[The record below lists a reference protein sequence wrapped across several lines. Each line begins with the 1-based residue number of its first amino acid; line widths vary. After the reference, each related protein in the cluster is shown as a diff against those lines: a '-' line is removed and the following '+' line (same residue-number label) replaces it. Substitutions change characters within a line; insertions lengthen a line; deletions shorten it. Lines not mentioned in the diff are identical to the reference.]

1 METPIKFH
9 RSTLAVVVSALIAG
23 HAVADED
30 VTQLETMTVLGET
43 YRNTATKTSL
53 EPEETPQAITIIT
66 KDEMD
71 LRGVSTVSEALRY
84 SSGVN
89 TELRGGAVT
98 RLDLFNIRGFINYT
112 NFYDGL
118 PLLFNGWNLQPQID
132 AAAVEQV
139 EVFKGPTSVLYGNI
153 PPGGMVN
160 IIAKTPQSEPANT
173 VSVSTGTNSLKEV
186 NFDTT
191 GQIGDSNVNYR
202 IVGMAKQRD
211 GQAETSE
218 DERYLI
224 APSFDWQATDNTLVN
239 VNVYYQNDPSAGIY
253 TTVPAAGSV
262 LDNPLGS
269 LSPDTYLGD
278 KNWNTYERE
287 VLMVG
292 YKILHDFNNNWQF
305 LQNARYM
312 TADSYQENT
321 YNSPLA
327 ADNRTIGR
335 NAYLTDEDSTS
346 FVIDNQLSG
355 YVAHGNFEHN
365 LLLGLDY
372 QYLDSDVK
380 YKDTLGYSLTQDI
393 FNPNHN
399 QIDRDALKFAYQQA
413 LDIKTKQLG
422 VYFQDQLRYNN
433 LVMIAGLRWDK
444 YESDTNTVSDYL
456 GTVTPSKEKLDENN
470 VSFRVGALYELDF
483 GLSPYL
489 TYSESFEPI
498 AGADASGKA
507 FDPSTG
513 HQWELGFKYAPLGGD
528 VSGNLALFHITK
540 KNAILTDP
548 NNPYAPQYQAGEVV
562 SQGAELEAKWQATPQ
577 ADLTLNYT
585 YINMEIKE
593 DSYYHQ
599 EGKTP
604 VWVPEQTTSLWAN
617 YYYEGTLTGLRTS
630 AGVRYV
636 GKTEMDAQNS
646 DQVPDYTL
654 VDLAASYDLSAASQ
668 SLDGASVTLSASN
681 IFDEEYYSCYDKNNC
696 WFGAE
701 RSIEAKLEYKF

>member
-1 METPIKFH
+1 METPIKFR

-422 VYFQDQLRYNN
+422 VYFQDQLRYKN

-604 VWVPEQTTSLWAN
+604 VWVPEQTASLWAN

>member
-224 APSFDWQATDNTLVN
+224 APSFDWQATDKTLVN

-287 VLMVG
+287 VLMIG

-604 VWVPEQTTSLWAN
+604 VWVPEQTASLWAN

>member
-287 VLMVG
+287 VLMIG

-413 LDIKTKQLG
+413 LNIKTKQLG

-470 VSFRVGALYELDF
+470 VSFRIGALYELDF

-604 VWVPEQTTSLWAN
+604 VWVPEQTASLWAN

>member
-43 YRNTATKTSL
+43 YRNTATKTST

-287 VLMVG
+287 VLMIG

-585 YINMEIKE
+585 YIDMEIKE

-604 VWVPEQTTSLWAN
+604 VWVPEQTASLWAN

-701 RSIEAKLEYKF
+701 RSIEAKIEYKF

>member
-160 IIAKTPQSEPANT
+160 IIAKTPQSEPTNT

-287 VLMVG
+287 VLMIG

-489 TYSESFEPI
+489 IYSESFEPI

-528 VSGNLALFHITK
+528 ISGNLALFHITK

-593 DSYYHQ
+593 DNYYHQ

-604 VWVPEQTTSLWAN
+604 VWVPEQTASLWAN

>member
-287 VLMVG
+287 VLMIG

-456 GTVTPSKEKLDENN
+456 GTVTPSKEELDENN

-604 VWVPEQTTSLWAN
+604 VWVPEQTASLWAN

>member
-287 VLMVG
+287 VLMIG

-585 YINMEIKE
+585 YINLEIKE

-604 VWVPEQTTSLWAN
+604 VWVPEQTASLWAN

>member
-287 VLMVG
+287 VLMIG

-528 VSGNLALFHITK
+528 ISGNLALFHITK

-604 VWVPEQTTSLWAN
+604 VWVPEQTASLWAN

-654 VDLAASYDLSAASQ
+654 VDLAASYDLSTASQ

>member
-287 VLMVG
+287 VLMIG

-604 VWVPEQTTSLWAN
+604 VWVPEQAASLWAN

>member
-173 VSVSTGTNSLKEV
+173 VSVSTGTNSLKELS
-186 NFDTT
+186 FDTT

-202 IVGMAKQRD
+202 IVGLAKQRD

-489 TYSESFEPI
+489 TYSESFEPV

-604 VWVPEQTTSLWAN
+604 VWVPEQTASLWAN

>member
-202 IVGMAKQRD
+202 IVGMVKQRD

-287 VLMVG
+287 VLMIG

-604 VWVPEQTTSLWAN
+604 VWVPEQTASLWAN

-654 VDLAASYDLSAASQ
+654 VDLAASYELSAASQ

>member
-287 VLMVG
+287 VLMIG

-548 NNPYAPQYQAGEVV
+548 NNPYAPQYQAGEVL

-604 VWVPEQTTSLWAN
+604 VWVPEQTASLWAN

>member
-132 AAAVEQV
+132 ATAVEQV

-287 VLMVG
+287 VLMIG

-380 YKDTLGYSLTQDI
+380 YKDTLGYSLAQDI

-433 LVMIAGLRWDK
+433 LVTIAGLRWDK

-604 VWVPEQTTSLWAN
+604 VWVPEQTASLWAN

-630 AGVRYV
+630 AGIRYV

>member
-173 VSVSTGTNSLKEV
+173 VSVSTGTNSLREV

-287 VLMVG
+287 VLMIG

-422 VYFQDQLRYNN
+422 VYFQDQLRYKN

-604 VWVPEQTTSLWAN
+604 VWVPEQTASLWAN

>member
-23 HAVADED
+23 YAVADED

-191 GQIGDSNVNYR
+191 GQIGGSNVNYR

-287 VLMVG
+287 VLMIG

-604 VWVPEQTTSLWAN
+604 VWVPEQTASLWAN

-654 VDLAASYDLSAASQ
+654 VDLAASYDLSTASQ

>member
-202 IVGMAKQRD
+202 IVGLAKQRD

-604 VWVPEQTTSLWAN
+604 VWVPEQTASLWAN

>member
-287 VLMVG
+287 VLMIG

-513 HQWELGFKYAPLGGD
+513 HQWELGFKYAPPGGD

-604 VWVPEQTTSLWAN
+604 MWVPEQTASLWAN

>member
-239 VNVYYQNDPSAGIY
+239 INVYYQNDPSAGIY

-287 VLMVG
+287 VLMIG

-312 TADSYQENT
+312 TANSYQENT

-604 VWVPEQTTSLWAN
+604 VWVPEQTASLWAN

-630 AGVRYV
+630 VGVRYV

>member
-132 AAAVEQV
+132 AAAVEQI

-287 VLMVG
+287 VLMIG
-292 YKILHDFNNNWQF
+292 YKILHNFNNNWQF

-355 YVAHGNFEHN
+355 YIAHGNFEHN

-604 VWVPEQTTSLWAN
+604 VWVPEQTASLWAN

-630 AGVRYV
+630 AGIRYV

>member
-224 APSFDWQATDNTLVN
+224 APSFDWQATDNTLIN

-287 VLMVG
+287 VLMIG

-604 VWVPEQTTSLWAN
+604 VWVPEQTASLWAN

-630 AGVRYV
+630 AGIRYV

>member
-30 VTQLETMTVLGET
+30 VTQLETMTVLGKT

-287 VLMVG
+287 VLMIG

-604 VWVPEQTTSLWAN
+604 VWVPEQTASLWAN

>member
-71 LRGVSTVSEALRY
+71 LRVVSTVSEALRY

-224 APSFDWQATDNTLVN
+224 APSFDWQATDKTLVN

-278 KNWNTYERE
+278 KNWNTYGRE
-287 VLMVG
+287 VLMIG

-604 VWVPEQTTSLWAN
+604 VWVPEQTASLWAN

-696 WFGAE
+696 WFSAE

>member
-287 VLMVG
+287 VLMIG

-604 VWVPEQTTSLWAN
+604 VWVPEQTASLWAN

-681 IFDEEYYSCYDKNNC
+681 IFDEEYYSCYDKSNC

>member
-9 RSTLAVVVSALIAG
+9 RSTLAVVVSSLIAG

-160 IIAKTPQSEPANT
+160 TIAKTPQSEPANT
-173 VSVSTGTNSLKEV
+173 VSVSTGTNSLKEL

-202 IVGMAKQRD
+202 IVGLAKQRD

-422 VYFQDQLRYNN
+422 VYFQDQLRYND

-444 YESDTNTVSDYL
+444 YESDTNKVSDYL

-470 VSFRVGALYELDF
+470 ISFRVGALYELDF

-513 HQWELGFKYAPLGGD
+513 HQWELGFKYSPLGGD

-593 DSYYHQ
+593 DRYYHQ

-604 VWVPEQTTSLWAN
+604 VWVPEQTASLWAN
-617 YYYEGTLTGLRTS
+617 YYYEGTLAGLRTS

>member
-224 APSFDWQATDNTLVN
+224 APSFDWQATDKTLVN

-278 KNWNTYERE
+278 RNWNTYERE
-287 VLMVG
+287 VLMIG

-327 ADNRTIGR
+327 ADNRTVGR

-604 VWVPEQTTSLWAN
+604 VWVPEQTASLWAN

>member
-9 RSTLAVVVSALIAG
+9 RSTLAVVVSALISG

-253 TTVPAAGSV
+253 TTVPAVGSV

-287 VLMVG
+287 VLMIG

-604 VWVPEQTTSLWAN
+604 VWVPEQTASLWAN

>member
-287 VLMVG
+287 VLMIG

-528 VSGNLALFHITK
+528 VSGNLTLFHITK

-604 VWVPEQTTSLWAN
+604 VWVPEQTASLWAN

-654 VDLAASYDLSAASQ
+654 VDLAASYDLSTASQ

>member
-160 IIAKTPQSEPANT
+160 IIAKTPQSEPANA

-287 VLMVG
+287 VLMIG

-548 NNPYAPQYQAGEVV
+548 NNPYAPQYQAGEVL

-604 VWVPEQTTSLWAN
+604 VWVPEQTASLWAN

-630 AGVRYV
+630 AGIRYV

>member
-53 EPEETPQAITIIT
+53 DPEETPQAITIIT

-71 LRGVSTVSEALRY
+71 LRGVSTASEALRY

-173 VSVSTGTNSLKEV
+173 VSVSTGTNSLKELS
-186 NFDTT
+186 FDTT

-365 LLLGLDY
+365 LLIGLDY

-433 LVMIAGLRWDK
+433 LVMIAGLRWDT

-456 GTVTPSKEKLDENN
+456 GTVTPSKEKLDESNI
-470 VSFRVGALYELDF
+470 SFRVGALYELDF

-513 HQWELGFKYAPLGGD
+513 HQWELGFKYAPLGDD

-585 YINMEIKE
+585 YIDMEIKE

-604 VWVPEQTTSLWAN
+604 VWVPEQTASLWAN
-617 YYYEGTLTGLRTS
+617 YYYEGTLAGLRTS

-654 VDLAASYDLSAASQ
+654 FDLAASYDLSAASQ
-668 SLDGASVTLSASN
+668 SLDGASVTVSASN

>member
-287 VLMVG
+287 VLMIG

-335 NAYLTDEDSTS
+335 NAYLTDEESTS

-365 LLLGLDY
+365 LLIGLDY

-422 VYFQDQLRYNN
+422 VYFQDQLRYRN

-604 VWVPEQTTSLWAN
+604 VWVPEQTASLWAN

-668 SLDGASVTLSASN
+668 SLDGASLTLSASN
-681 IFDEEYYSCYDKNNC
+681 IFNEEYYSCYDKNNC

>member
-132 AAAVEQV
+132 TAAVEQV

-287 VLMVG
+287 VLMIG

-372 QYLDSDVK
+372 QYLDSNVK

-456 GTVTPSKEKLDENN
+456 GTVTPSKEKPDENN

-604 VWVPEQTTSLWAN
+604 VWVPEQTASLWAN

>member
-191 GQIGDSNVNYR
+191 GQIGESNVNYR

-287 VLMVG
+287 VLMIG

-604 VWVPEQTTSLWAN
+604 VWVPEQTASLWAN

>member
-191 GQIGDSNVNYR
+191 GQIGGSNVNYR

-287 VLMVG
+287 VLMIG

-433 LVMIAGLRWDK
+433 LVMITGLRWDK

-470 VSFRVGALYELDF
+470 VSFRVGVLYELDF

-604 VWVPEQTTSLWAN
+604 VWVPEQTASLWAN

>member
-30 VTQLETMTVLGET
+30 VTQLETMTVLGDT

-173 VSVSTGTNSLKEV
+173 ISVSTGTNSLKEV

-239 VNVYYQNDPSAGIY
+239 INVYYQNDPSAGIY

-287 VLMVG
+287 VLMIG

-604 VWVPEQTTSLWAN
+604 VWVPEQTASLWAN

>member
-66 KDEMD
+66 KVEMD

-132 AAAVEQV
+132 AVAVEQV

-287 VLMVG
+287 VLMIG

-422 VYFQDQLRYNN
+422 VYFQDQLRYKN

-604 VWVPEQTTSLWAN
+604 VWVPEQTASLWAN

>member
-239 VNVYYQNDPSAGIY
+239 INVYYQNDPSAGIY

-287 VLMVG
+287 VLMIG

-604 VWVPEQTTSLWAN
+604 VWVPEQTASLWAN
-617 YYYEGTLTGLRTS
+617 YYYEGTLAGLRTS

-654 VDLAASYDLSAASQ
+654 FDLAASYDLSAASQ
-668 SLDGASVTLSASN
+668 SLDGASVTVSASN

>member
-287 VLMVG
+287 VLMIG

-444 YESDTNTVSDYL
+444 YEADTNTVSDYL

-604 VWVPEQTTSLWAN
+604 VWVPEQTASLWAN